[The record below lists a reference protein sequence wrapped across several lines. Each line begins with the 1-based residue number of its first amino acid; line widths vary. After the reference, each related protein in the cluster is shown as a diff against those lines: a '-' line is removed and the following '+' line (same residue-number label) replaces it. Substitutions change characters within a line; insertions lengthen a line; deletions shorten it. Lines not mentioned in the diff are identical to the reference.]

1 MELVFAL
8 DYIPRRMKELG
19 FEDYAVRYRHIRVLD
34 KSSMTI
40 EGQNQIWL
48 AINPSTLLTIR
59 SKAGIF
65 KWNDKSINEQQYE
78 HRGKITVVSDSSA
91 VIYQLFIQVIPLHSN
106 NKKKQ
111 TKNGNQVSL

>member
-19 FEDYAVRYRHIRVLD
+19 FEDYAVRYRHIRLMD
-34 KSSMTI
+34 KKI
-40 EGQNQIWL
+40 QVIDAQNQFWL
-48 AINPSTLLTIR
+48 AINPNSQLTIR

-65 KWNDKSINEQQYE
+65 KSNDKTINELQYE
-78 HRGKITVVSDSSA
+78 HRGKITVYNDASV

-106 NKKKQ
+106 KKKS
-111 TKNGNQVSL
+111 KDGN